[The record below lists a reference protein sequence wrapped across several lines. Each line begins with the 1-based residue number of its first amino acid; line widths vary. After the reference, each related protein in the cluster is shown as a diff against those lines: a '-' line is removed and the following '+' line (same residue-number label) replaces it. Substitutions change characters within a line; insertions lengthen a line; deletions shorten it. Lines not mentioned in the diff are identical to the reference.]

1 VTSRQPHL
9 ATGYELEDLA
19 DVLLLRKEDGSVGSG
34 TTEISPSEVAW
45 TAEEDRRTRA
55 RNTA

>member
-1 VTSRQPHL
+1 LPP
-9 ATGYELEDLA
+9 GYELEDLA
-19 DVLLLRKEDGSVGSG
+19 EVLLLRREDGSVAVGSG

>member
-1 VTSRQPHL
+1 MPP
-9 ATGYELEDLA
+9 GYELADLA

>member
-1 VTSRQPHL
+1 MPP
-9 ATGYELEDLA
+9 GYELEDLA

-34 TTEISPSEVAW
+34 TTEISPSKVAW
-45 TAEEDRRTRA
+45 TAEGDRRTRA